1 MTDTDSRIAAPTAA
15 SGSRVG
21 PAGRR
26 IEFAFFYLGLPILLA
41 FVLPPSA
48 MFPLLFA
55 ATLVGIVL
63 LGLTPG
69 FAWRELFRGW
79 HRSDWRLV
87 AGVTAVTAAVSGLL
101 VWWLVP
107 HMALSLPR
115 RAPELWLTIM
125 ALYPL
130 LSALPQE
137 LVFRP
142 LFFRRYGHLFPAG
155 HSALLANGALFGLA
169 HLMFWNWPAVLL
181 STAGGLIFAHAYVH
195 RGSFPL
201 AVILHAICGAI
212 IFTSGLGTFFYH
224 GAVR

>member
-1 MTDTDSRIAAPTAA
+1 MTDAQNRLPDPTDAAG
-15 SGSRVG
+15 SGLG

-26 IEFAFFYLGLPILLA
+26 IEFALFYLGLPMLLA

-55 ATLVGIVL
+55 ATLIGIVL

-87 AGVTAVTAAVSGLL
+87 AGVTAVAAAVSGLL

-155 HSALLANGALFGLA
+155 HAALLANGALFGLA
-169 HLMFWNWPAVLL
+169 HLMFWNWPAVLI
-181 STAGGLIFAHAYVH
+181 STAGGLIFAHAYVQ

>member
-1 MTDTDSRIAAPTAA
+1 MPGQTET
-15 SGSRVG
+15 SGTGSCAG
-21 PAGRR
+21 GRR
-26 IEFAFFYLGLPILLA
+26 LEFALFYLGLPILLA
-41 FVLPPSA
+41 FALPPSA

-55 ATLVGIVL
+55 ATFVGIVL

-69 FAWRELFRGW
+69 FSWRELLRGW
-79 HRSDWRLV
+79 RQSDWGVV
-87 AGVTAVTAAVSGLL
+87 AAVTAVTAAVSGLL

-115 RAPELWLTIM
+115 RAPELWLMIM

-142 LFFRRYGHLFPAG
+142 LFFRRYGHLFPG
-155 HSALLANGALFGLA
+155 GRIALVANAALFGLA

-181 STAGGLIFAHAYVH
+181 STAGGLIFAHAYER

-201 AVILHAICGAI
+201 AVVLHAICGAI

>member
-1 MTDTDSRIAAPTAA
+1 MTDTDSRIPAPTAT
-15 SGSRVG
+15 SGPGVG

-26 IEFAFFYLGLPILLA
+26 IEFALFYLGLPILLA

-48 MFPLLFA
+48 MFPLLLA

-115 RAPELWLTIM
+115 RAPELWLMIM

-142 LFFRRYGHLFPAG
+142 LFFRRYGHLFPVG

-181 STAGGLIFAHAYVH
+181 STAGGLIFAHAYVR

-224 GAVR
+224 GALR